1 MSEPIPLYEATI
13 IEDWIDYNG
22 HLYDGYYAVLF
33 ARAVDEFLIK
43 VGLDGPVREA
53 TRRTIYTMETHVRFL
68 REVKLGERVAIAA
81 VVLEV
86 NGKRARI
93 FLELH
98 RDGIL
103 SATSE
108 QLLMSID
115 RSGEVPKAAPW
126 LESTAAVLA
135 QLQREHAAIPVP
147 DAAGR
152 GIALR
157 R

>member
-1 MSEPIPLYEATI
+1 VSEPMPLTETTI
-13 IEDWIDYNG
+13 LEDWIDYNG

-43 VGLDGPVREA
+43 VGLDGAVREA
-53 TRRTIYTMETHVRFL
+53 SRRTIYTMETHVRFL

-81 VVLEV
+81 LVLETDE
-86 NGKRARI
+86 KRARI
-93 FLELH
+93 FLEMH

-115 RSGEVPKAAPW
+115 QSGEVPRAAPW
-126 LESTAAVLA
+126 LASTAVVLA
-135 QLQREHAAIPVP
+135 QLQRQHAAIPVP

-152 GIALR
+152 GIAIR

>member
-1 MSEPIPLYEATI
+1 MSEPLPLYETKI

-43 VGLDGPVREA
+43 VGLDGPTREA
-53 TRRTIYTMETHVRFL
+53 TRRTVYTMETHVRFL

-81 VVLEV
+81 LVLEIDT
-86 NGKRARI
+86 KRARL
-93 FLELH
+93 FLEMH

-115 RSGEVPKAAPW
+115 QSGEVPKVAPW
-126 LESTAAVLA
+126 LEPTAAVLT
-135 QLQREHAAIPVP
+135 QLRRQHATIAVP

-152 GIALR
+152 GIAIR